1 VEDLA
6 QRGGSHYAY
15 RLSAYKAPFD
25 IEATITTPYVNIPDG
40 GTALVNVNVER
51 KGYMGPIRVE
61 PANLPDGVSVA
72 GGDIP
77 AEIPDPNNRATSRR
91 AMLSLTAKP
100 GVKLSTS
107 EIGLRAIA
115 STESDGKIGR
125 PASGVGYAIGVAGA
139 SAQGVVDRQRPLTGA
154 WLGYELPAAM
164 TDPTPATLA
173 LNLEKSEK
181 KESGVEF
188 RFRWTWNVKNS
199 MQRVPEMVSA
209 DVPNFIDLRVIE
221 MEVDKTDKNTGTF
234 LVTSTRNTLPA
245 IYDIL
250 ISGRLMVDSSPVD
263 IFAPIV
269 TFTVPALD
277 PEEKPANAS
286 ASAAR

>member
-1 VEDLA
+1 
-6 QRGGSHYAY
+6 
-15 RLSAYKAPFD
+15 
-25 IEATITTPYVNIPDG
+25 
-40 GTALVNVNVER
+40 
-51 KGYMGPIRVE
+51 
-61 PANLPDGVSVA
+61 
-72 GGDIP
+72 
-77 AEIPDPNNRATSRR
+77 
-91 AMLSLTAKP
+91 
-100 GVKLSTS
+100 
-107 EIGLRAIA
+107 
-115 STESDGKIGR
+115 
-125 PASGVGYAIGVAGA
+125 
-139 SAQGVVDRQRPLTGA
+139 
-154 WLGYELPAAM
+154 M

-173 LNLEKSEK
+173 LKLEKSEK

-188 RFRWTWNVKNS
+188 RFRWTWSVKNS
-199 MQRVPEMVSA
+199 MQRIPETVSA

-263 IFAPIV
+263 ILAPIV